1 MVTLRSR
8 GVEYA
13 RREVTNASSATNLL
27 ESSCLPLRDG
37 LLCVRKATIIT
48 LPRPWRPLMYRRTAE
63 T

>member
-13 RREVTNASSATNLL
+13 RLEETKCIQRTTNLL
-27 ESSCLPLRDG
+27 ESCLPIRDG

-48 LPRPWRPLMYRRTAE
+48 PPRPWRPLMYRGIAE